1 MGLFVISPQIFLLC
15 MQICYIKDIILIQPK
30 NEEHRQYS
38 LKLREGIKIPPE
50 YSMAWM
56 LPSTNA
62 NFPCNVIVP
71 QNV

>member
-1 MGLFVISPQIFLLC
+1 

-50 YSMAWM
+50 CSKAWI

-62 NFPCNVIVP
+62 ILPCNVIVP
-71 QNV
+71 LNV

>member
-1 MGLFVISPQIFLLC
+1 

-50 YSMAWM
+50 CSKAWI

-62 NFPCNVIVP
+62 ILNCNGTVP
-71 QNV
+71 LNV